1 MNSSYQRDFVYYS
14 INKKEEMDFEKRER
28 IESLLSFNKTPKLT
42 VIINDIA
49 DQMLEDGFEYSD
61 VKEFIN
67 EYLDEILGGIEDIK

>member
-1 MNSSYQRDFVYYS
+1 MNY
-14 INKKEEMDFEKRER
+14 EKLER

-61 VKEFIN
+61 VKEFLQVEIN
-67 EYLDEILGGIEDIK
+67 EILGE

>member
-1 MNSSYQRDFVYYS
+1 MN
-14 INKKEEMDFEKRER
+14 FEKRER
-28 IESLLSFNKTPKLT
+28 IESLLSFNKIPKLT

-67 EYLDEILGGIEDIK
+67 EYLDEILGE

>member
-1 MNSSYQRDFVYYS
+1 MN
-14 INKKEEMDFEKRER
+14 FEKRER

-67 EYLDEILGGIEDIK
+67 EYLDEILGE